1 MTPAGHTIP
10 SNHAGDSGTVESGN
24 SARAATCEIA
34 VGGMDCAGCATTI
47 ENALKSL
54 DGVNEV
60 AVNVIGGK
68 VRVSYAEGRATRVTL
83 GNAIKK
89 AGFQVADEALGV
101 TFWSRSGRLTMS
113 VASGATL
120 ALGLL
125 ANWSGAGP
133 ALTIPLLAIS
143 SIAGGWF
150 VIPQGFRAA
159 RNGSLDM
166 NFLMGVAAIG
176 AWIIGERTE
185 AAATLF
191 LFSIAELLE
200 SYSMDRARNAIR
212 SLLDLSPPEATVR
225 RSTGEVRVP
234 VSDVAIGETV
244 VVRPGE
250 KISVD
255 GKVTAGRTSVNQSA
269 ITGESM
275 PVDKEEGAE
284 VFAGTLNGQ
293 GTIDIHSTKR
303 ASDTTLA
310 RIIHTVEEAQAS
322 RAPSQSF
329 VDRFA
334 RIYTPVVVIA
344 AVLIAIV
351 PPLIGAGTWETWIYR
366 ALTMLVVACPCAL
379 VISTPVTIVSG
390 LTGAASAGILI
401 KGGIHLENAGSIS
414 TVCFDKTGT
423 LTEGRPLVTDVKAIG
438 GSTEQEV
445 LEVALALEHHSEHPL
460 AQAIIACGRSR
471 GLEPGPAKDFEA
483 LPGRGARAVVAGT
496 PVQLG
501 NERLAAELGAMTPE
515 IAERFA
521 AFEVDG
527 KTAVIVMRAGRP
539 LGFIAIADKVRPVAR
554 EAVALLR
561 SAGISRILM
570 LTGDN
575 EGTARAVA
583 ASVGIE
589 EFRAGLLPDDKVR
602 IVADFERRGERTAFV
617 GDGVNDAPALAV
629 ATVGIAMGAA
639 GTGVAI
645 ETADIA
651 LMSDDLLRVAEAIHL
666 SRRTLRIIK
675 QNIVFSI
682 AIKAVF
688 LVLAL
693 AGWATLWMAV
703 AADMGASL
711 AVVAN
716 GLRARRLSQRRAAGR
731 APVVGIVTTLALVVG
746 LGGCSEEPRSLEG
759 EPTSADRQRFSGRYN
774 PPSAVMPV
782 RVPTPSTGDAD
793 RDFLRRMSDHHLD
806 LLRITHAAI
815 ESNRD
820 PSLAPAIRK
829 FEEQHD
835 HELDA
840 LLGLLQSVYGDAY
853 APLTNPDNDLS
864 AKIVRS
870 PRTDNTRTFLAATE
884 KSAEDAGRILREYL
898 PKAKE
903 RHVRSIAEKLRTGE
917 ESGMKA
923 LRKALSSDPN
933 PPLTQSTR

>member
-1 MTPAGHTIP
+1 
-10 SNHAGDSGTVESGN
+10 
-24 SARAATCEIA
+24 
-34 VGGMDCAGCATTI
+34 MDCAGCATTI

-54 DGVNEV
+54 DGVNDV

-68 VRVSYAEGRATRVTL
+68 VLVSYAEGRACRAEL
-83 GNAIKK
+83 GNTIRK
-89 AGFQVADEALGV
+89 AGFQVVGDRPDA
-101 TFWSRSGRLTMS
+101 TFWTTRGRLTMS
-113 VASGATL
+113 VTSGTML

-125 ANWSGAGP
+125 AQSSGAGP
-133 ALTIPLLAIS
+133 ALTVPLLAIS

-159 RNGSLDM
+159 RTGSLDM
-166 NFLMGVAAIG
+166 NFLMGIAAIG
-176 AWIIGERTE
+176 AWLIGEQGE

-200 SYSMDRARNAIR
+200 SFSMDRARNAIR

-255 GKVTAGRTSVNQSA
+255 GDVIAGRTSVNQSA

-293 GTIDIHSTKR
+293 GTIDIRSTKH
-303 ASDTTLA
+303 ATDTTLA
-310 RIIHTVEEAQAS
+310 RIIHAVEEAQAS

-351 PPLIGAGTWETWIYR
+351 PPLVGAGTWETWIYR

-401 KGGIHLENAGSIS
+401 KGGIHLENAGGIS

-423 LTEGRPLVTDVKAIG
+423 LTEGRPRVTDVKGIG
-438 GSTEQEV
+438 GSTEREV
-445 LEVALALEHHSEHPL
+445 LEVALSIEHHSEHPL
-460 AQAIIACGRSR
+460 ARAILDYGRSR
-471 GLEPGPAKDFEA
+471 GFEPGQANDFEA
-483 LPGRGARAVVAGT
+483 LPGRGARAVIAGT
-496 PVQLG
+496 PVHLG
-501 NERLAAELGAMTPE
+501 NERLASELGATTPE
-515 IAERFA
+515 IAA
-521 AFEVDG
+521 AFDAFEQEG
-527 KTAVIVMRAGRP
+527 KTAVIVVREGKP
-539 LGFIAIADKVRPVAR
+539 LGFVAIADKVRPLAR
-554 EAVALLR
+554 EAVASLR
-561 SAGISRILM
+561 AAGVSRVLM

-583 ASVGIE
+583 AEVGID
-589 EFRAGLLPDDKVR
+589 EFHAGLLPDDKVR
-602 IVADFERRGERTAFV
+602 IVADLEQRGERTTFV
-617 GDGVNDAPALAV
+617 GDGVNDAPALAI

-639 GTGVAI
+639 GTDVAI

-651 LMSDDLLRVAEAIHL
+651 LMSDDLSRVAEAIHL

-688 LVLAL
+688 LALAL

-716 GLRARRLSQRRAAGR
+716 GLRAKKRQKPQRTARRLPSKRVPAMR
-731 APVVGIVTTLALVVG
+731 VVTLLGLVAV
-746 LGGCSEEPRSLEG
+746 LSGCSEEPRSVPG
-759 EPTSADRQRFSGRYN
+759 EPTQADRQRFSGRQVRCTSRNCTGPGGN
-774 PPSAVMPV
+774 PI
-782 RVPTPSTGDAD
+782 D
-793 RDFLRRMSDHHLD
+793 
-806 LLRITHAAI
+806 
-815 ESNRD
+815 
-820 PSLAPAIRK
+820 
-829 FEEQHD
+829 Q
-835 HELDA
+835 
-840 LLGLLQSVYGDAY
+840 
-853 APLTNPDNDLS
+853 
-864 AKIVRS
+864 RS
-870 PRTDNTRTFLAATE
+870 
-884 KSAEDAGRILREYL
+884 
-898 PKAKE
+898 
-903 RHVRSIAEKLRTGE
+903 RS
-917 ESGMKA
+917 
-923 LRKALSSDPN
+923 
-933 PPLTQSTR
+933 